1 MLVVLA
7 VIVLPFVLACSAG
20 EFIVTL
26 TPTPGKGILPTMT
39 VLPTVVYP
47 TLTPT
52 QEPTDIP
59 SVVCSDQIVS
69 IVCKATVCVVRTGH
83 ESGRDNIAYTVPN
96 KVIIDGAVQCKC
108 QSCAPVE
115 QDWFFLGQTGVK
127 QFWALSM
134 PQVWETTNNGE

>member
-7 VIVLPFVLACSAG
+7 VIAILFTLACSAG

-26 TPTPGKGILPTMT
+26 TPTPGKDILPTMT
-39 VLPTVVYP
+39 TLPTVVYP

-52 QEPTDIP
+52 QESTDIP
-59 SVVCSDQIVS
+59 SVLCSDQPVQI
-69 IVCKATVCVVRTGH
+69 ICKATVCVVRTAH
-83 ESGRDNIAYTVPN
+83 ESGGDNVAYTVPN

-108 QSCAPVE
+108 QSCAPLE
-115 QDWFFLGQTGVK
+115 QDWFFLGQTGEK

-134 PQVWETTNNGE
+134 LQVWEIYNEE